1 MPTSLSATTPCDS
14 DQNSL
19 LSGIRVLDFSQYLA
33 GPSCALRLADLGADV
48 IKVERS
54 DGGDQ
59 CRKLVIANQKLD
71 SDSVLFHTINRNKRS
86 FAADLKNPED
96 MKLVKSLISCSDVM
110 IHNFRPGVMERL
122 GLSWEAVKE
131 INPRIVY
138 GAVTGY
144 GEKGPWR
151 DKPGQD
157 LLVQSLSGMAW
168 LSGDADQAPVPT
180 GMPAADMMTGAHLAQ
195 GILAA
200 LVRRSVTGRG
210 CRIDVSL
217 MESVFDLQFEIFTA
231 FLRDGN
237 APQRSRI
244 SSASVVGAAPYGIY
258 ATLDGYLAI
267 AMTPLDRLATL
278 LDCLPLKTFSNPGE
292 WFSRRDE
299 IKGILR
305 DHLRM
310 QTTAYWLARLE
321 PADVWCAQVLDWP
334 TLIKLDAFKALELTQ
349 EVHYEDGQSL
359 STTRCPIRING
370 ERLIARRG
378 APRLGEHTKQI
389 LEEITMASEAQNRE
403 GITDVH

>member
-1 MPTSLSATTPCDS
+1 MPTSSSAATTSDS
-14 DQNSL
+14 DQDAL

-48 IKVERS
+48 IKVERR

-86 FAADLKNPED
+86 LAADLKNPED
-96 MKLVKSLISCSDVM
+96 MKTVKALIACSDVM
-110 IHNFRPGVMERL
+110 IHNFRPGIMERL
-122 GLSWEAVKE
+122 GLSWEAVRE

-144 GEKGPWR
+144 GEEGPWR

-157 LLVQSLSGMAW
+157 LLVQSLTGMTW
-168 LSGDADQAPVPT
+168 LSGDAEQAPVPV

-200 LVRRSVTGRG
+200 LVKRSVTGRG

-217 MESVFDLQFEIFTA
+217 MESVFDLNFEIFTA
-231 FLRDGN
+231 FLRSGKQ
-237 APQRSRI
+237 PQRSRV

-258 ATLDGYLAI
+258 ATQDGYLAI
-267 AMTPLDRLATL
+267 AMTPVDRLAAL
-278 LDCLPLKTFSNPGE
+278 LDCAPLAAFADPGE
-292 WFSRRDE
+292 WFGRRDE
-299 IKGILR
+299 IKAILR
-305 DHLRM
+305 DHLRT
-310 QTTAYWLARLE
+310 QTTAHWLACLE

-334 TLIKLDAFKALELTQ
+334 TLVELEGFKALEITQ
-349 EVHYEDGQSL
+349 ELQYADGQTL
-359 STTRCPIRING
+359 ATTRCPIRINRK
-370 ERLIARRG
+370 RLTFQRG
-378 APRLGEHTKQI
+378 APRLGEHT
-389 LEEITMASEAQNRE
+389 EEILRE
-403 GITDVH
+403 VGVANSGNN